1 MNDHA
6 SQDLNLDMILCS
18 ESSCFFFITLFRDSL
33 SRKTSIILNVNISS
47 ELEPCLMKE
56 GFYQPVFKV
65 KTNPF
70 FFYFS
75 NIYDPRTFSP
85 LPLLIQLSVL
95 YPSHTAASTH
105 MSREYLVVTTQ
116 SGECFLTTHRSTLLY
131 NFTCPSK

>member
-1 MNDHA
+1 MNGHA

-18 ESSCFFFITLFRDSL
+18 ESSCFFFFYHTIEGLS

-70 FFYFS
+70 FF
-75 NIYDPRTFSP
+75 
-85 LPLLIQLSVL
+85 
-95 YPSHTAASTH
+95 
-105 MSREYLVVTTQ
+105 
-116 SGECFLTTHRSTLLY
+116 
-131 NFTCPSK
+131 